1 VRLTAAVPIHSEAE
15 QGGTK
20 LKRRALINAIV
31 SVPLLWLI
39 IFLPAGTFDYWQA
52 WVFIA
57 IMSACGLLTSAYFW
71 RKDRR
76 LLERRMRFAE
86 TDPAQKLIVALSY
99 SMIVTILVIAAR
111 DHRMHWSSDAPL
123 LVVLG
128 DVLLVAGSYVY
139 FLVFRENSFAG
150 ATIQVSADQRV
161 ISTGPYSV
169 VRHPLYVGLLITVI
183 GMPLALGSYWA
194 LLLVLPMLPLIV
206 WRLQNE
212 EAFLA
217 KSLPGYRQYQQT
229 VRWRL
234 IPGVY

>member
-1 VRLTAAVPIHSEAE
+1 M
-15 QGGTK
+15 G

-31 SVPLLWLI
+31 SVPLVCLI

-57 IMSACGLLTSAYFW
+57 IMGVCGSLTSAYFW
-71 RKDRR
+71 RTDRT

-86 TDPAQKLIVALSY
+86 TEPAQKVIVALLY
-99 SMIVTILVIAAR
+99 SLIVTLLVMAAR
-111 DHRMHWSSDAPL
+111 DHRMHWSSNVPL

-150 ATIQVSADQRV
+150 STIQVSADQRV
-161 ISTGPYSV
+161 ISTGPYAI
-169 VRHPLYVGLLITVI
+169 VRHPLYVGLLMMVI

-194 LLLVLPMLPLIV
+194 LLLVLPILALIV

-212 EAFLA
+212 EALLA
-217 KSLPGYRQYQQT
+217 ERLPGYRQYQQT

-234 IPGVY
+234 IPGLF

>member
-1 VRLTAAVPIHSEAE
+1 LSLERRL
-15 QGGTK
+15 
-20 LKRRALINAIV
+20 LINAIV
-31 SVPLLWLI
+31 SVPLIWLI

-57 IMSACGLLTSAYFW
+57 IVSACGALTSAYFW
-71 RKDRR
+71 RKDRT
-76 LLERRMRFAE
+76 LLERRMRIAE
-86 TDPAQKLIVALSY
+86 TEPAQKLIVTLLY
-99 SMIVTILVIAAR
+99 SLLVTTVVIAAR
-111 DHRMHWSSDAPL
+111 DHRMHWSSEIPL

-128 DVLLVAGSYVY
+128 DVLVVAGSYVY
-139 FLVFRENSFAG
+139 FLVFQENSFAG
-150 ATIQVSADQRV
+150 ATIQVSAEQRV
-161 ISTGPYSV
+161 ISTGPYAV

-183 GMPLALGSYWA
+183 GIPLALGSYWA

-217 KSLPGYRQYQQT
+217 KSLPGYRRYQQT

-234 IPGVY
+234 LPGIY

>member
-1 VRLTAAVPIHSEAE
+1 M
-15 QGGTK
+15 G

-31 SVPLLWLI
+31 SVPLVCLI

-57 IMSACGLLTSAYFW
+57 IMGVCGSLTSAYFW
-71 RKDRR
+71 RTDRT

-86 TDPAQKLIVALSY
+86 TEPAQKVIVALLY
-99 SMIVTILVIAAR
+99 SLIVTLLVMAAR
-111 DHRMHWSSDAPL
+111 DHRMHWSSNVPL

-150 ATIQVSADQRV
+150 STIQVSADQRV
-161 ISTGPYSV
+161 ISTGPYEI
-169 VRHPLYVGLLITVI
+169 VRHPLYVGLLMMVI

-194 LLLVLPMLPLIV
+194 LLLVLPILALIV

-212 EAFLA
+212 EALLA
-217 KSLPGYRQYQQT
+217 ERLPGYRQYQQT

-234 IPGVY
+234 IPGLF

>member
-1 VRLTAAVPIHSEAE
+1 M
-15 QGGTK
+15 G

-31 SVPLLWLI
+31 SVPLIWLI

-57 IMSACGLLTSAYFW
+57 IISVCGLLTSAYFW
-71 RKDRR
+71 RKDRS
-76 LLERRMRFAE
+76 LLERRMRFTE
-86 TDPAQKLIVALSY
+86 TDRAQKLIVALIY
-99 SMIVTILVIAAR
+99 SLLVTTIVLAAR
-111 DHRMHWSSDAPL
+111 DHRMHWSSDIAW

-128 DVLLVAGSYVY
+128 DVLVVAGSYVY
-139 FLVFRENSFAG
+139 FLVFRENSFAA

-161 ISTGPYSV
+161 ISTGPYAV

-183 GMPLALGSYWA
+183 GIPLALGSYWA
-194 LLLVLPMLPLIV
+194 LLLLLPMLPLVV

-229 VRWRL
+229 LRWRL
-234 IPGVY
+234 IPGLF

>member
-1 VRLTAAVPIHSEAE
+1 MSL
-15 QGGTK
+15 K
-20 LKRRALINAIV
+20 LRGLLRTIV
-31 SVPLLWLI
+31 SIPLIWLI

-57 IMSACGLLTSAYFW
+57 VMGASSSLISTYFW
-71 RKDRR
+71 RKDRS
-76 LLERRMRFAE
+76 LLERRMRLAE
-86 TDPAQKLIVALSY
+86 TEPAQKLIVTLFY
-99 SMIVTILVIAAR
+99 SLIVTILVMAAR
-111 DHRMHWSSDAPL
+111 DHRLHWSSNIPL

-128 DVLLVAGSYVY
+128 DVLLVVGSYVY
-139 FLVFRENSFAG
+139 FLVFRENSFAA

-161 ISTGPYSV
+161 ISTGPYSI
-169 VRHPLYVGLLITVI
+169 VRHPLYVGLLIMVI

-194 LLLVLPMLPLIV
+194 LLLVLPMLALIV

-234 IPGVY
+234 IPGIF